1 MDAGLGAGDQPQWPG
16 PLRRG
21 GHVRG
26 PEPPRA
32 DPGQVDELEE
42 IPSLY
47 APRGAG
53 LERLVGLVV
62 AKTREI
68 GYRQARTGV
77 TTFAGR
83 LDASRSFASEF
94 VHQHLEAYLAELGL
108 LEAGVRPLALFF

>member
-1 MDAGLGAGDQPQWPG
+1 VNDVVTHAW
-16 PLRRG
+16 
-21 GHVRG
+21 
-26 PEPPRA
+26 
-32 DPGQVDELEE
+32 QVDELEE